1 MPSGNKLSDQR
12 RCDDGDIM
20 FLIRHVTSHTIYL
33 QGYMNL
39 GKEAPGGDFR
49 PCYV

>member
-1 MPSGNKLSDQR
+1 MLSGNKLSDQR
-12 RCDDGDIM
+12 RCDNGDIM
-20 FLIRHVTSHTIYL
+20 FLICHVTSRTTYL

-39 GKEAPGGDFR
+39 GKEAPGGDFP